1 MTADEKRA
9 RRKAKHQALNLVGE
23 GLGSFHR
30 IGGVLTGSQVRRAAK
45 VVVEKHLAN
54 IRRGRA

>member
-23 GLGSFHR
+23 GLSSFR
-30 IGGVLTGSQVRRAAK
+30 RLGGMLTGPQVRRAAK
-45 VVVEKHLAN
+45 VVVEKHLAS
-54 IRRGRA
+54 IRRGEA